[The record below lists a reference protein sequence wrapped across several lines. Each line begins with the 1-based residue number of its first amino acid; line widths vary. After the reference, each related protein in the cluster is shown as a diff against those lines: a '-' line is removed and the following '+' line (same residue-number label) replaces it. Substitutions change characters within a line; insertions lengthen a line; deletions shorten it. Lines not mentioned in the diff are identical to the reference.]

1 MKSLLNFL
9 RLTISRICL
18 YKGKRLIFNTQQISK
33 YKSVVAFVIF
43 RRIPAVAEFV
53 RKNDKTSWRENLCR
67 PKHSLATQHL
77 LWALDLFQRF
87 FGQVLQLN
95 DALFDLDDAFFDPG
109 LAFSGL
115 GLILYNYVK
124 SQLDISINR
133 LGIEKNV
140 FQSLRVVRF
149 KLLQRLA
156 LQEFQNKVTT
166 CRVLNLLQMIFAFVR
181 V

>member
-1 MKSLLNFL
+1 VKSLLNFL

-18 YKGKRLIFNTQQISK
+18 YKGKRLIFNTHQIST

-67 PKHSLATQHL
+67 PKHSLAAQQL

-115 GLILYNYVK
+115 GLILYK
-124 SQLDISINR
+124 SQLDISITR

-166 CRVLNLLQMIFAFVR
+166 CRVLNLLQIIFAFV
-181 V
+181 